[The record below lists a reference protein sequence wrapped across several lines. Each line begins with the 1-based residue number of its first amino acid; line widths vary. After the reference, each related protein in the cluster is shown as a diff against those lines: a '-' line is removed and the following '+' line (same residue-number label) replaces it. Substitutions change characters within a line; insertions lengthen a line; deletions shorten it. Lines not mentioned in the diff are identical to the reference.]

1 MRTHLALLPAACLL
15 AACAGGP
22 SKPNANESA
31 NAKAKPEDPITDIA
45 TTPLSDLNLVR
56 TKIPPVLLA
65 ALNHP
70 YAPPEDKGCSALA
83 EQVKSLDAVLG
94 GDLDAPVNPDDP
106 GLVQRGV
113 DFAGDAARGMARGVA
128 EGVVPF
134 RSWVRKLT
142 GAEKHAKEVAAAIA
156 AGVVRRSYLKGLGQ
170 AAGCEPP
177 AAPRG
182 KAAAGRRQTG
192 RNLAAR
198 LRCRVRAAGR
208 RSPAAASS

>member
-1 MRTHLALLPAACLL
+1 MRTRLALLPAVCLL
-15 AACAGGP
+15 AACAGNTARQ
-22 SKPNANESA
+22 NADEPA
-31 NAKAKPEDPITDIA
+31 NAKAKPEDQITDIA

-56 TKIPPVLLA
+56 TKIPPVLRA
-65 ALNHP
+65 AQKDP
-70 YAPPEDKGCSALA
+70 YAPPEDKGCAALA
-83 EQVKSLDAVLG
+83 EQVKNLDAVLG
-94 GDLDAPVNPDDP
+94 ADLDAPVNPEDP
-106 GLVQRGV
+106 GLVQRGAEL
-113 DFAGDAARGMARGVA
+113 AGDAAWGVARGVA

-182 KAAAGRRQTG
+182 KEAA
-192 RNLAAR
+192 
-198 LRCRVRAAGR
+198 
-208 RSPAAASS
+208 PAADKPAGT